1 MGYVWLKLSC
11 PVEIFLH
18 YYPAVVLCKCIAWAY
33 RKRWQSRE
41 LYKIYNIIDLFN
53 SFFNRGLRYC
63 FGALMAHSL
72 VNDLNILDTV
82 PKGLSAQYSVGTM
95 Q

>member
-1 MGYVWLKLSC
+1 
-11 PVEIFLH
+11 
-18 YYPAVVLCKCIAWAY
+18 
-33 RKRWQSRE
+33 
-41 LYKIYNIIDLFN
+41 
-53 SFFNRGLRYC
+53 
-63 FGALMAHSL
+63 MAHSL